1 MKRITAFIISIML
14 CFAFCLT
21 AFADNIYIVDDK
33 EDEFVPDI
41 QVTTTVPETTT
52 AASSGDS
59 LFGDM
64 GSLEDL
70 FGDFKDTVSGG
81 IDSILGEFGDS
92 FGDLDFN
99 FGTETTTS
107 GEGQLPTVNN
117 QDAPTQSNQA
127 QQLVGS
133 LPEATTKMPEETTAG
148 TPVQQELASVI
159 IVNNN
164 GSDKDGLSGS
174 TLTLIVF
181 IAAIVLLILVA
192 AIALVIMTR
201 RTEYNSSVLDK
212 STIPSVEKPRG
223 MAHLMN
229 DNIRDD
235 GNDYGNI
242 TYWNE

>member
-21 AFADNIYIVDDK
+21 AFADNIYIVDD
-33 EDEFVPDI
+33 EEAAFVPDV

-59 LFGDM
+59 ILGDM

-81 IDSILGEFGDS
+81 IDSILGEFSNG
-92 FGDLDFN
+92 FGDFDFD
-99 FGTETTTS
+99 FGTETTTA
-107 GEGQLPTVNN
+107 GGANQLPTINN
-117 QDAPTQSNQA
+117 QDTPTQSNQA
-127 QQLVGS
+127 QQMVEG
-133 LPEATTKMPEETTAG
+133 LPENTTSAG
-148 TPVQQELASVI
+148 ASEAPTKAQQEIASVI
-159 IVNNN
+159 IVNNGN
-164 GSDKDGLSGS
+164 SSDDGLSGS

-192 AIALVIMTR
+192 AIVLVIMTR
-201 RTEYNSSVLDK
+201 RTEYNSAVLDK

-223 MAHLMN
+223 MSSLMN

>member
-33 EDEFVPDI
+33 EDEFVPEI

-81 IDSILGEFGDS
+81 IDSIIGEFGDT
-92 FGDLDFN
+92 FGDFN
-99 FGTETTTS
+99 FDFGTEATTS
-107 GEGQLPTVNN
+107 GDGQLPTVNS

-133 LPEATTKMPEETTAG
+133 LPEATTKTPEETTAG
-148 TPVQQELASVI
+148 TQMQQELASVI
-159 IVNNN
+159 IVNN
-164 GSDKDGLSGS
+164 GSDNDSLSGS

-192 AIALVIMTR
+192 AIVLVIMTK

-242 TYWNE
+242 TYWND

>member
-21 AFADNIYIVDDK
+21 AFADNIYIVDD
-33 EDEFVPDI
+33 EEAAFVPDV
-41 QVTTTVPETTT
+41 QVATTVPETTT
-52 AASSGDS
+52 AASGDS
-59 LFGDM
+59 IFGDM

-70 FGDFKDTVSGG
+70 FGGLKDTVSGG
-81 IDSILGEFGDS
+81 IDSILGEFSDG
-92 FGDLDFN
+92 FGDFDFD
-99 FGTETTTS
+99 FGTETTIAGNTN
-107 GEGQLPTVNN
+107 QLPTINN

-127 QQLVGS
+127 QQMVEG
-133 LPEATTKMPEETTAG
+133 LPENTTSAG
-148 TPVQQELASVI
+148 ASEVPTKVQQELASVI
-159 IVNNN
+159 IVNNGN
-164 GSDKDGLSGS
+164 SSEDGLSGS

-192 AIALVIMTR
+192 AIVLVIMTR
-201 RTEYNSSVLDK
+201 RTEYNSAVLDK

-223 MAHLMN
+223 MSSLMN

>member
-1 MKRITAFIISIML
+1 MKRFAAFLISIML

-33 EDEFVPDI
+33 EDEFVPDV

-59 LFGDM
+59 ILGDM

-81 IDSILGEFGDS
+81 IDSILGEFGDT
-92 FGDLDFN
+92 FGNLDFN
-99 FGTETTTS
+99 FGTEATTTADT
-107 GEGQLPTVNN
+107 QLPTMNN

-127 QQLVGS
+127 QQLVDS
-133 LPEATTKMPEETTAG
+133 LPEATTAKTEATTAG
-148 TPVQQELASVI
+148 GQMQQEIASVI
-159 IVNNN
+159 IVNN
-164 GSDKDGLSGS
+164 GSSDKDGLSGS

-181 IAAIVLLILVA
+181 IGAIVLLILVA
-192 AIALVIMTR
+192 AVALVIMTR

-212 STIPSVEKPRG
+212 STIPSVEKPNG